1 MRKAID
7 QGLVPGGD
15 LLPFVQVIVVL
26 ACMRFVLNYTSRRY
40 MLKVAYRIE
49 YDLRNIIYEH
59 LSRMSFP
66 FYDRVQSGQLISRG
80 NSDIRQVQMYLAM
93 APTVFVQ
100 CGVAVLAFALM
111 LTINVPLAFVAM
123 STMPFV
129 VVAAIRMRRYMFPVS
144 WLTQARLA
152 EVATVV
158 DENINGVRV
167 VKSFAAEE
175 DQLNKLTAA
184 AQRVEWS
191 YTKDAD
197 IRAHWAPVIENLPRL
212 GQVLVLLYG
221 GILAING
228 QATVG
233 DIAAF
238 NAYVLML
245 QPPFRQLG
253 MVLMLGQRAAASAQR
268 IYELLDEPATVV
280 DRPGAVDL
288 ADCRGDVHFD
298 DVSFDYANGTPVLHG
313 FDLRLRPGE
322 TVALVGRTGSGKS
335 TAARLLARF
344 YDVSGGAVRID
355 GRDVRDLTLPSLRHN
370 IGMVLDEP
378 FLFSVS
384 IRDNIAYGRPD
395 ATFEE
400 VVAAARAAGADGFIR
415 QMPDGYET
423 VVGERGFTLSGGQRQ
438 RLAIARTLV
447 VNPPILVLDDAT
459 SAIDV
464 QIEQQIHAALER
476 LMVGRTTLIIAHR
489 LSTISLADRIAVIE
503 DGRVIA
509 QGTHAELLAT
519 EPRYV
524 EILARTEEDARR
536 RAIERDAAR
545 VDVRT
550 RRPPPAR
557 RRQPTTT
564 SNAAA
569 AWTPTSVSSPTSTP
583 SWRRM
588 AGSADGVGR
597 WRPGRRSRRRVRW
610 RRWGCRRGKP
620 GWRAAVRRD
629 PRGDATP
636 GDRGPRRG
644 TGLAGADRA
653 LLAPD
658 AGEWG
663 QPRASPRAASSA
675 AARLAGAGRHRGDLD
690 PARAVARRDRHRPGD
705 PGGKHDASS

>member
-1 MRKAID
+1 MTAAAPDRIGAFGADVSSPYVPIGVAPRYPPPHANIRPDRSASWLRRILPVALAHKSIFALSLVASFLGLLVQVLIPNELRQAID
-7 QGLVPGGD
+7 QGLGPGGD

-26 ACMRFVLNYTSRRY
+26 GCMRFVLNYTSRRY

-129 VVAAIRMRRYMFPVS
+129 VVAAVRMRRYMFPVS

-175 DQLNKLTAA
+175 NQLNKLTAA

-268 IYELLDEPATVV
+268 IYELLDEPATVI

-288 ADCRGDVHFD
+288 TDCRGDVHFD
-298 DVSFDYANGTPVLHG
+298 DVSFEYANGTAVLHG
-313 FDLRLRPGE
+313 FELHLRPGE

-344 YDVSGGAVRID
+344 YDVTGGAVRID

-395 ATFEE
+395 ATFDE
-400 VVAAARAAGADGFIR
+400 VVEAAQAAGADEFIR
-415 QMPDGYET
+415 EMPEGYDT

-476 LMVGRTTLIIAHR
+476 LMTGRTTLIIAHR

-509 QGTHAELLAT
+509 QGTHAELLAR

-536 RAIERDAAR
+536 RAVERDAAR
-545 VDVRT
+545 EEFEREDRRLRGTAADDDV
-550 RRPPPAR
+550 A
-557 RRQPTTT
+557 
-564 SNAAA
+564 
-569 AWTPTSVSSPTSTP
+569 
-583 SWRRM
+583 
-588 AGSADGVGR
+588 
-597 WRPGRRSRRRVRW
+597 RSR
-610 RRWGCRRGKP
+610 GLDEDLGEL
-620 GWRAAVRRD
+620 ADRD
-629 PRGDATP
+629 PELATH
-636 GDRGPRRG
+636 GG
-644 TGLAGADRA
+644 TR
-653 LLAPD
+653 
-658 AGEWG
+658 
-663 QPRASPRAASSA
+663 
-675 AARLAGAGRHRGDLD
+675 
-690 PARAVARRDRHRPGD
+690 
-705 PGGKHDASS
+705 